1 MSEAMKWRI
10 GDILTHEGFARR
22 VDTELEML
30 GYPEF
35 HDLRV
40 AARRRMGQDTDEIT
54 RLRGEVERLR
64 KAGDNLANAVEHGI
78 GLSDAVTAWDNART
92 NLDDDTS
99 NRETADE

>member
-1 MSEAMKWRI
+1 MSEAMKRRI

-40 AARRRMGQDTDEIT
+40 AARLRMNRQDTDEIT
-54 RLRGEVERLR
+54 RLRHIRCQDV
-64 KAGDNLANAVEHGI
+64 
-78 GLSDAVTAWDNART
+78 
-92 NLDDDTS
+92 
-99 NRETADE
+99 